1 MENTQDRFEE
11 VKATLGFDI
20 PLSKDPYSKEKASV
34 FISFTMG
41 GNQIDRKEYTKEAIR
56 IARELTEETKE
67 ILKAQGE
74 EVKLGIEELRNTRS
88 PEIDKLREELSNEY
102 DEKLKKAKEIILEQ
116 REKIK
121 LLKEKNGI

>member
-1 MENTQDRFEE
+1 MENSQDKFEE
-11 VKATLGFDI
+11 VKTTLGFDI

-41 GNQIDRKEYTKEAIR
+41 GNQIDRKEYTKEATR

-67 ILKAQGE
+67 ILKQQGE
-74 EVKLGIEELRNTRS
+74 VVKEGIEELRNTRN

-116 REKIK
+116 REEIK
-121 LLKEKNGI
+121 LLKEK

>member
-41 GNQIDRKEYTKEAIR
+41 GNQLDRKEYTKEATR

>member
-56 IARELTEETKE
+56 ITRELTEETKE

>member
-41 GNQIDRKEYTKEAIR
+41 GNQLDRKEYTKEAIR

>member
-1 MENTQDRFEE
+1 MENTQDRFEK

-41 GNQIDRKEYTKEAIR
+41 GNQLDRKEYTKEATR

>member
-1 MENTQDRFEE
+1 MENTQDRFEK

-56 IARELTEETKE
+56 ITRELTEETKE

>member
-1 MENTQDRFEE
+1 MESPKDKYEE

-34 FISFTMG
+34 FISYTIG
-41 GNQIDRKEYTKEAIR
+41 GSELDRGLYTRETIR
-56 IARELTEETKE
+56 IAKELTEETKE
-67 ILKAQGE
+67 ILKQQGE
-74 EVKLGIEELRNTRS
+74 EVKQGIEELRNTRN
-88 PEIDKLREELSNEY
+88 PEIDKLRQELSNEY

-121 LLKEKNGI
+121 LLESK

>member
-41 GNQIDRKEYTKEAIR
+41 GNQIDRKEYTKEATR